1 MSQALENCSWLRTV
15 VIVCVVFASIRMGS
29 TQQITGVGA
38 SATIEPVKFPAN
50 GSVVLRVHIHPAK
63 PLATGAIITTQLPN
77 AMLAEELSYSL
88 TKKIALAKGGFDWD
102 NVMVQA
108 TGNPDAKFDVKI
120 ETHEPED
127 QNLPSR
133 HGQRV
138 SATLTSP
145 SLPADTDIVFTY
157 RTSSP
162 WIASKHFPVN
172 VSIDG
177 KRIQPDPS
185 FSVVSGPIAYSR
197 VIIPSSAKPGQPFR
211 VLLVSLDQFDN
222 LADSPK
228 SNVQILLD
236 DKVLRKDISYTG
248 RYETTVSLPAQGVY
262 RLRADGVESNP
273 IRITNDA
280 GGPYWGDMHSHNEW
294 SSDAVSSNQDPDHY
308 TYARDISGLDFAA
321 LSNHANGLEPIYWT
335 QAQALCRKYNDPGH
349 FVSILGYEAGFG
361 YHLNGYYYS
370 CDEGPADGQRA
381 DVGRGKPEDYE
392 AFRKYLEHTKML
404 LELHHMGISWGLEHG
419 STNFDGSDKFPAQT
433 RLMEIYSAHG
443 ESEYYNPKD
452 ALSYEHNL
460 SAPFSNSLPGP
471 HYARDAWAQGNKFVT
486 IASSDD
492 HNGQPGKRF
501 NGLAAVTAPSL
512 DRTAILNSI
521 AAGHVYGTTGERILL
536 DFSLNGKPMGSVLKT
551 KAGEP
556 LNLKVEVH
564 GTGPLEVI
572 EVFRYSFQGNGMGET
587 AYVRRDIG
595 SEDFIGSW
603 TESSQGRSL
612 YYVRV
617 QQRDSLPVMVP
628 TSQMRPVRAWSTP
641 IWLEAENTS
650 GN

>member
-1 MSQALENCSWLRTV
+1 MSPALEKCSWQKMV
-15 VIVCVVFASIRMGS
+15 VIGCVVFASIRIGAA
-29 TQQITGVGA
+29 QPIDGAGA
-38 SATIEPVKFPAN
+38 SATIEPGKFPAD
-50 GSVVLRVHIHPAK
+50 GSVVLRVHVHPARS
-63 PLATGAIITTQLPN
+63 LETGAVITTQLPS
-77 AMLAEELSYSL
+77 AMLAAELSYSL
-88 TKKIALAKGGFDWD
+88 TKQIALAKGGFDWN
-102 NVMVQA
+102 NVTVEA
-108 TGNPDAKFDVKI
+108 AAHPDAKFDVKI
-120 ETHEPED
+120 ETHEFED
-127 QNLPSR
+127 PTLISR
-133 HGQRV
+133 HGQQV
-138 SATLTSP
+138 SATLKSSP
-145 SLPADTDIVFTY
+145 LPADTDIIFTY
-157 RTSSP
+157 RTSAP

-185 FSVVSGPIAYSR
+185 FSVVPGPVAYSR

-222 LADSPK
+222 LADSPR
-228 SNVQILLD
+228 SNVQILVG
-236 DKVLRKDISYTG
+236 DKVLRKDISYIG
-248 RYETTVSLPAQGVY
+248 RYETAVSLPTQGVF
-262 RLRADGVESNP
+262 RLRVDGVESNP

-280 GGPYWGDMHSHNEW
+280 RGPYWGDIHSHNEW
-294 SSDAVSSNQDPDHY
+294 SMDAVSSNQDPDHY

-321 LSNHANGLEPIYWT
+321 LSNHVNGMEPIYWT

-349 FVSILGYEAGFG
+349 FVTILGYEAGFG
-361 YHLNGYYYS
+361 YHLNGYFYS
-370 CDEGPADGQRA
+370 CDEGPADGQKA

-392 AFRKYLEHTKML
+392 AFLKYLEHTRML
-404 LELHHMGISWGLEHG
+404 LELHHMGISWGLEKG
-419 STNFDGSDKFPAQT
+419 STNFDGSDTFPAQT

-443 ESEYYNPKD
+443 ESEYYDPKD

-460 SAPFSNSLPGP
+460 SAPFSNSIPGP

-501 NGLAAVTAPSL
+501 NGLVAVTAPSL
-512 DRTAILNSI
+512 DRSTILDAMNE
-521 AAGHVYGTTGERILL
+521 GHVYGTTGERILL

-556 LNLKVEVH
+556 LNFKVEVH
-564 GTGPLEVI
+564 GTGPLDVI
-572 EVFRYSFQGNGMGET
+572 EVFRYSFQGSRMWET
-587 AYVRRDIG
+587 AYVKRAIG
-595 SEDFIGSW
+595 SEDFVGSW

-628 TSQMRPVRAWSTP
+628 TAQMRPVRAWSTP
-641 IWLEAENTS
+641 IWLDTE
-650 GN
+650 